1 MKIRKDITDSLAEL
15 YRKYGMP
22 DHCGLCKKFKR
33 CSHLDP
39 SKICLWLKK
48 SKVMLKRFSLAFA
61 VVVVLTAFQG
71 SSAMAQSGTA
81 VIGSEGGEVV
91 SSDNKVKLVIPSG
104 ALAGNTSITISTITP
119 ETLDPEIPQGTILL
133 NLVECLPH
141 GLIFQSPIE
150 IVYTLSSPEIPG
162 TPVMLGLYDGGS
174 EEVVSTGVVSK
185 VEADGVTV
193 KAQIEHFSIYA
204 ALKNLIPQGAPIGG
218 GVKIPLPDMLT
229 GAFSHGIP
237 IAVSPGRKK
246 IQPSLGLTY
255 RSGGGNSW
263 TGYGFSLNPGYIV
276 RSTRLGPP
284 SYNDEQDTFYLITDA
299 GTTELVHL
307 IDNLYQSKIESAFS
321 KFYKESD
328 DSWRVVGKDG
338 SVMKFGESPDARE
351 ISSNGTFSWAVTKAQ
366 DTNGNYIEFVYS
378 KDQGKFYLSRINY
391 TGHDG
396 GTAPTNSVEFILE
409 DRSDVS
415 FSYISTSKITTAKR
429 LKEILAKVGNDVVW
443 RYALEYAY
451 SPDSDRSLLMSVTQ
465 FASDNSSLPV
475 QTFTYQRSND

>member
-1 MKIRKDITDSLAEL
+1 MIKRLSFALLILSFGIFFNSLA
-15 YRKYGMP
+15 
-22 DHCGLCKKFKR
+22 
-33 CSHLDP
+33 
-39 SKICLWLKK
+39 
-48 SKVMLKRFSLAFA
+48 LA
-61 VVVVLTAFQG
+61 G
-71 SSAMAQSGTA
+71 DGTA
-81 VIGSEGGEVV
+81 VIGADGGEVV
-91 SSDNKVKLVIPSG
+91 SADNKVKLVIPPG
-104 ALAGNTSITISTITP
+104 ALAGNTTISISTIAP
-119 ETLDPEIPQGTILL
+119 DTLGAEIPQGTILL

-150 IVYTLSSPEIPG
+150 IVYTLPSSEIPG
-162 TPVMLGLYDGGS
+162 TPVLLGLYDAGNT
-174 EEVVSTGVVSK
+174 EIVSTGVVSK

-229 GAFSHGIP
+229 GAFSHAVP
-237 IAVSPGRKK
+237 ITVSPGRKK
-246 IQPSLGLTY
+246 IQPGLGLAY

-263 TGYGFSLNPGYIV
+263 VGYGFSLNPGYIV

-284 SYNDEQDTFYLITDA
+284 IYNDEQDTFYLITDA

-307 IDNLYQSKIESAFS
+307 IDNLYQAKIESAFS

-366 DTNGNYIEFVYS
+366 DTNGNYIEFIYS

-391 TGHDG
+391 TGHEG
-396 GTAPTNSVEFILE
+396 GVSPTNTVEFILE

-415 FSYISTSKITTAKR
+415 FSYISISKITTAKR

-443 RYALEYAY
+443 RYALEYVY
-451 SPDSDRSLLMSVTQ
+451 SPDSSRSLLVSMTQ
-465 FASDNSSLPV
+465 YAADNSALPV
-475 QTFTYQRSND
+475 QSFTYQGSND